1 MHKVEK
7 LMRKPKYIIAGNWKL
22 NKGPSETKNFCEQ
35 LSFKL
40 KDINLDSVEVVVAPP
55 FVSLP
60 SVKANGFY
68 LCAQDVFWEEN
79 GAFTGEV
86 SASMLKEIGV
96 NYCIVGHSERRQFF
110 FETDRTVNLKAI
122 ALLKNNIRSIICIG
136 ERLDERKAGLM
147 YNVVKFQLS
156 AALFDLQIKTPD
168 DIVIAY
174 EPVWAIGTG
183 NVATP
188 QQAEDMHEV
197 IRKLL
202 EKQFGVELGSK
213 IRILYGGSVS
223 PDNISGLIEKEQING
238 ALIGGASLDLDKFIS
253 IIRKVSGKES

>member
-1 MHKVEK
+1 M
-7 LMRKPKYIIAGNWKL
+7 LKPKYIIAGNWKL
-22 NKGPSETKNFCEQ
+22 NKGPAEAKTFCET
-35 LSFKL
+35 LSDRL
-40 KDINLDSVEVVVAPP
+40 KGISLTNVKVVVAPP
-55 FVSLP
+55 FVSLTGIKP
-60 SVKANGFY
+60 DGFS
-68 LCAQDVFWEEN
+68 LCAQDVFWEDN

-96 NYCIVGHSERRQFF
+96 EYCIIGHSERRQFF
-110 FETDRTVNLKAI
+110 HEIDRTVNLKAI
-122 ALLKNNIRSIICIG
+122 ALLKNRIKPIICIG
-136 ERLDERKAGLM
+136 ERFEERKTGLM
-147 YNVVKFQLS
+147 YNVVKFQLAS
-156 AALFDLQIKTPD
+156 ALFDIQIKDPD

-197 IRKLL
+197 IRKSL
-202 EKQFGVELGSK
+202 EKQFGVEIGSK

-223 PDNISGLIEKEQING
+223 PDNIAGLVEKEQING

-253 IIRKVSGKES
+253 IIKYVSKKES